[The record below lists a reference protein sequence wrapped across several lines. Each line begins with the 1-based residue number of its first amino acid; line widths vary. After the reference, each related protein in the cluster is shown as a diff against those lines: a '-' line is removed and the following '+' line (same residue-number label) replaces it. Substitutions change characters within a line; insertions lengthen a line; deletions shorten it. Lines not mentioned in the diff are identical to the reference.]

1 MKYLLLAALA
11 VAPLFAAGPP
21 KTRARDSHAQ
31 DRAQAW
37 KLLDESLRDGYYEH
51 RQQALAALAT
61 VGYPDPDVV
70 KHVVAALQDKE
81 PMVRSQA
88 ALALGDLQAKSAIPD
103 LKRALDD
110 TPEVSFAAAKALT
123 AMGDPSGRDILIAV
137 LSGQR
142 KDTPGMLT
150 NAMREARK
158 RLHHPE
164 GLFLMGSQD
173 AVGAMF
179 GPASM
184 VIPAIR
190 NTTALQGKGT
200 PGRAAAVAYL
210 AKYPDP
216 YAVDLLEWA
225 LKDDNQYIRLEAAK
239 DLGERGDARSI
250 PKLEAL
256 WLDSENIVRDMA
268 AASIL
273 RILSRDGEAGVV
285 QPGPVDP
292 PKLGAK

>member
-1 MKYLLLAALA
+1 MKYALLAALS
-11 VAPLFAAGPP
+11 VAPLFAAAPRN
-21 KTRARDSHAQ
+21 TQAQ
-31 DRAQAW
+31 DRTQAW
-37 KLLDESLRDGYYEH
+37 KLLDESLRDKYYEH

-61 VGYPDPDVV
+61 IGHADPEVV
-70 KHVVAALQDKE
+70 KHVVAALHDKE
-81 PMVRSQA
+81 PLVRCQA

-123 AMGDPSGRDILIAV
+123 AMGDSSGRDILIAV

-142 KDTPGMLT
+142 KDTPGMWT
-150 NAMREARK
+150 NAMREART

-184 VIPAIR
+184 VIPAIK
-190 NTTALQGKGT
+190 NTTDLQGKGT

-225 LKDDNQYIRLEAAK
+225 LKDENRFIRLEAAK
-239 DLGERGDARSI
+239 DLGERGDAGSI

-292 PKLGAK
+292 PKLNTK

>member
-1 MKYLLLAALA
+1 MKYAVLVALA
-11 VAPLFAAGPP
+11 VSPLFAASPRN
-21 KTRARDSHAQ
+21 THAQ

-37 KLLDESLRDGYYEH
+37 NLLDESLRDGYYEH

-61 VGYPDPDVV
+61 VGYADPEIV
-70 KHVVAALQDKE
+70 KHVLPALHDKD
-81 PMVRSQA
+81 PLVRCQA
-88 ALALGDLQAKSAIPD
+88 ALALGDLQAKSAIPE
-103 LKRALDD
+103 LKRALND
-110 TPEVSFAAAKALT
+110 TAEVSFAAAKALT
-123 AMGDPSGRDILIAV
+123 TMGDPSGRDILIAV
-137 LSGQR
+137 LAGER
-142 KDTPGMLT
+142 KDTPGLWT

-158 RLHHPE
+158 RLHNPK

-190 NTTALQGKGT
+190 NTTDLQGKGT

-210 AKYPDP
+210 SKYPDP

-239 DLGERGDARSI
+239 DLGERGDADSI

-273 RILSRDGEAGVV
+273 RILSRDGEAGIV

-292 PKLGAK
+292 PKLSTK

>member
-1 MKYLLLAALA
+1 VKYALLAALTI
-11 VAPLFAAGPP
+11 APLFAAGPRN
-21 KTRARDSHAQ
+21 THAQ
-31 DRAQAW
+31 DSHTQDKAQAW
-37 KLLDESLRDGYYEH
+37 KLLDESLRDGYYEN

-61 VGYPDPDVV
+61 VGHPDPDVV
-70 KHVVAALQDKE
+70 KHVVTALHDKE
-81 PMVRSQA
+81 PLVRCQA

-103 LKRALDD
+103 LKRALNDNA
-110 TPEVSFAAAKALT
+110 EVSFAAAKALT

-142 KDTPGMLT
+142 KDTPGILT
-150 NAMREARK
+150 NAMREART

-164 GLFLMGSQD
+164 GLLLMGSQD

-190 NTTALQGKGT
+190 NTTDLQGKGT

-216 YAVDLLEWA
+216 YAVNLLEWA
-225 LKDDNQYIRLEAAK
+225 LKDENRFIRLEAAK
-239 DLGERGDARSI
+239 GLGERGDAGSI

-273 RILSRDGEAGVV
+273 RILSRDGEAGVI
-285 QPGPVDP
+285 QPGPVAT
-292 PKLGAK
+292 PKLNTK

>member
-1 MKYLLLAALA
+1 VKHVFILAL
-11 VAPLFAAGPP
+11 VLFSVLPGRAQNSRAA
-21 KTRARDSHAQ
+21 
-31 DRAQAW
+31 DRSQAW
-37 KLLDESLRDGYYEH
+37 KLLDESLNDHSYEN

-61 VGYPDPDVV
+61 VGHPDPDVV
-70 KHVVAALQDKE
+70 KHVVAGLHDKE
-81 PMVRSQA
+81 PLVRCQA
-88 ALALGDLQAKSAIPD
+88 ALSLGDLKAKSAIPA

-123 AMGDPSGRDILIAV
+123 AMGDSSGRDILIAV
-137 LSGQR
+137 LAGKR
-142 KDTPGMLT
+142 KDTPGLWT
-150 NAMREARK
+150 NAMREART

-190 NTTALQGKGT
+190 DTTALQGKGT

-216 YAVDLLEWA
+216 YAVNLLEWA
-225 LKDDNQYIRLEAAK
+225 LKDDNQFIRLEAAK
-239 DLGERGDARSI
+239 DLGDRGDAGSI

-273 RILSRDGEAGVV
+273 RILARDGEAGIVA
-285 QPGPVDP
+285 PGPVDP
-292 PKLGAK
+292 PKVSNK

>member
-1 MKYLLLAALA
+1 VKYALLAVLA
-11 VAPLFAAGPP
+11 VAPLFAAGP
-21 KTRARDSHAQ
+21 RNARTQDS
-31 DRAQAW
+31 AQAW
-37 KLLDESLRDGYYEH
+37 KLLDESLRDGFYEN

-61 VGYPDPDVV
+61 VGHPDPDVV
-70 KHVVAALQDKE
+70 KHVVAALRDKE
-81 PMVRSQA
+81 PLVRCQA

-123 AMGDPSGRDILIAV
+123 AMGDPSGRDVLIAV

-150 NAMREARK
+150 NAMREART

-184 VIPAIR
+184 VIPAIK
-190 NTTALQGKGT
+190 NTTDMQGKGT

-216 YAVDLLEWA
+216 YAVNLLEWA
-225 LKDDNQYIRLEAAK
+225 LKDENRFIRLEAAK
-239 DLGERGDARSI
+239 DLGERGDAASI

-273 RILSRDGEAGVV
+273 RILSRDGEAGVI
-285 QPGPVDP
+285 QAGPVDP
-292 PKLGAK
+292 PKLTTR

>member
-1 MKYLLLAALA
+1 MKYVFILALVFFPAI
-11 VAPLFAAGPP
+11 PG
-21 KTRARDSHAQ
+21 HAQ
-31 DRAQAW
+31 NSRAEDRSQAW
-37 KLLDESLRDGYYEH
+37 KLLDESLREGYYEH

-70 KHVVAALQDKE
+70 KHVLAALQDKE
-81 PMVRSQA
+81 PLVRCQA
-88 ALALGDLQAKSAIPD
+88 ALALGDLKATSAIPD

-123 AMGDPSGRDILIAV
+123 TMGDSSGRDILIAV

-142 KDTPGMLT
+142 RDTPGMWT

-164 GLFLMGSQD
+164 GLLLMGSQD

-190 NTTALQGKGT
+190 DTTALQGKGT

-216 YAVDLLEWA
+216 YAVNLLEWA
-225 LKDDNQYIRLEAAK
+225 LKDDNQFIRLEAAK
-239 DLGERGDARSI
+239 DLGDRGDSGSI

-256 WLDSENIVRDMA
+256 WLDNENIVRDMA

-273 RILSRDGEAGVV
+273 RILARDGQAGVV
-285 QPGPVDP
+285 PPGPVDP
-292 PKLGAK
+292 PKITNK

>member
-1 MKYLLLAALA
+1 VRYALFAALA
-11 VAPLFAAGPP
+11 AVPLFAAPP
-21 KTRARDSHAQ
+21 PNSHAE

-61 VGYPDPDVV
+61 VGHPDPEIV
-70 KHVVAALQDKE
+70 KHVVAALHDKE
-81 PMVRSQA
+81 PLVRSQA

-110 TPEVSFAAAKALT
+110 NAEVSFAAAKALT
-123 AMGDPSGRDILIAV
+123 AMGDPSGRDILVAV
-137 LSGQR
+137 LMGER
-142 KDTPGMLT
+142 KDTPSMWT
-150 NAMREARK
+150 NALREARK

-173 AVGAMF
+173 AIGAMF

-184 VIPAIR
+184 VIPAIK
-190 NTTALQGKGT
+190 NTTDLQGKGT

-216 YAVDLLEWA
+216 NAINLLEWA
-225 LKDDNQYIRLEAAK
+225 LKDDNRFIRLEAAK
-239 DLGERGDARSI
+239 DLGDRGDAGSI

-273 RILSRDGEAGVV
+273 RILSRDGEAGII

>member
-1 MKYLLLAALA
+1 VKYALLAALA
-11 VAPLFAAGPP
+11 AAPLFAASPLNSP
-21 KTRARDSHAQ
+21 AQ

-61 VGYPDPDVV
+61 IGHPDPAVV

-81 PMVRSQA
+81 PLVRCEA

-103 LKRALDD
+103 LRRALDD
-110 TPEVSFAAAKALT
+110 NAEVSFAAAKALT
-123 AMGDPSGRDILIAV
+123 AMGDPSGRDILVAV
-137 LSGQR
+137 LMGER
-142 KDTPGMLT
+142 KDTPGMWT
-150 NAMREARK
+150 NAMREIRK
-158 RLHHPE
+158 RFHHPE

-173 AVGAMF
+173 AIGAMF

-184 VIPAIR
+184 VIPAIK
-190 NTTALQGKGT
+190 NTTDLQGKGT

-210 AKYPDP
+210 AKYPDR

-225 LKDDNQYIRLEAAK
+225 LKDDNRFIRLEAAK
-239 DLGERGDARSI
+239 DLGGRGDAGSI

-273 RILSRDGEAGVV
+273 RILARGGRAGIV
-285 QPGPVDP
+285 QPGPVNP
-292 PKLGAK
+292 PKVSAK

>member
-1 MKYLLLAALA
+1 MFLAFA
-11 VAPLFAAGPP
+11 LFAVVPASAQNRPM
-21 KTRARDSHAQ
+21 Q
-31 DRAQAW
+31 DREQAW
-37 KLLDESLRDGYYEH
+37 NLLDESLRDGYYEH

-61 VGYPDPDVV
+61 VAQPDPDVV

-81 PMVRSQA
+81 PLVRCQA
-88 ALALGDLQAKSAIPD
+88 ALALGDLKATSAIPD

-123 AMGDPSGRDILIAV
+123 AMGDPSGVSILVAV
-137 LSGQR
+137 LAGKR
-142 KDTPGMLT
+142 KDTPGMWT

-164 GLFLMGSQD
+164 SLFLMGSED

-184 VIPAIR
+184 VIPAIKD
-190 NTTALQGKGT
+190 TADLQGKGT

-210 AKYPDP
+210 AKYPNP
-216 YAVDLLEWA
+216 YAVDVLEWA
-225 LKDDNQYIRLEAAK
+225 LKDDNRFIRLEAAK
-239 DLGERGDARSI
+239 DLGDRGDAGSI

-256 WLDSENIVRDMA
+256 WLDNENIVRDMA
-268 AASIL
+268 AVAIL
-273 RILSRDGEAGVV
+273 RIVARNGEAGLV

-292 PKLGAK
+292 PKISAR

>member
-1 MKYLLLAALA
+1 MKYALLLAFA
-11 VAPLFAAGPP
+11 VAPLFAAPP
-21 KTRARDSHAQ
+21 QNSHAQ

-37 KLLDESLRDGYYEH
+37 ALLDESLHDGFYEH

-61 VGYPDPDVV
+61 VGYADPESVS
-70 KHVVAALQDKE
+70 HVVAALQDKE
-81 PMVRSQA
+81 PLVRSEA
-88 ALALGDLQAKSAIPD
+88 ALALGDLQAKSAIPE
-103 LKRALDD
+103 LRRALND
-110 TPEVSFAAAKALT
+110 TAEVSFAAAKALT

-137 LSGQR
+137 LAGER
-142 KDTPGMLT
+142 KDTPGLWT
-150 NAMREARK
+150 NAMREARN

-173 AVGAMF
+173 AIGAMF
-179 GPASM
+179 GPASI

-225 LKDDNQYIRLEAAK
+225 LKDENQFIRLEAVK
-239 DLGERGDARSI
+239 DLGERGDAASI

-256 WLDSENIVRDMA
+256 WLDSENMVRDMA

-273 RILSRDGEAGVV
+273 RILARDGEAGVV

-292 PKLGAK
+292 PKLSTK